1 MKRIL
6 PLVLCVMPLSALAAT
21 PSEILSKG
29 EILAAIW
36 NTDIDILIGNEDV
49 VYDVA
54 YKNKIYRCYTTHKN
68 VSCTP
73 LKDGNYFGDP
83 D

>member
-29 EILAAIW
+29 EILASISH
-36 NTDIDILIGNEDV
+36 TDSRYLGGDEPI

-54 YKNKIYRCYTTHKN
+54 YKKKIYRCYTAHKT

-73 LKDGNYFGDP
+73 LKDGNWWGDP

>member
-29 EILAAIW
+29 EILWSGQEGDFNRSPVIA
-36 NTDIDILIGNEDV
+36 
-49 VYDVA
+49 YDVA
-54 YKNKIYRCYTTHKN
+54 YKKKIYRCRTIRGA
-68 VSCTP
+68 VSC
-73 LKDGNYFGDP
+73 LELEDGDLFK
-83 D
+83 

>member
-29 EILAAIW
+29 EILW
-36 NTDIDILIGNEDV
+36 SSKEGNYSNGIGV
-49 VYDVA
+49 LKAGPIIQYDVA
-54 YKNKIYRCYTTHKN
+54 YKKKIYRCMTTISF
-68 VSCTP
+68 VSCVE
-73 LKDGNYFGDP
+73 LEE
-83 D
+83 